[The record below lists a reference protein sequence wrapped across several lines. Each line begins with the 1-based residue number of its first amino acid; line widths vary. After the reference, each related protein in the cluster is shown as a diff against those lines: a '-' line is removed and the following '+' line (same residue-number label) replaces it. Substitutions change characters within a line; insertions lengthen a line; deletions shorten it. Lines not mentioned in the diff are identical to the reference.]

1 LLDGSSLSTLVQMV
15 GAGIGVTLIPEMAV
29 GVETRSAQVA
39 VARFNGAQPSRR
51 IGMVWR
57 RTSPLTRPLM
67 EVAEVVRAVGLAQR
81 AVAPSSRQ

>member
-1 LLDGSSLSTLVQMV
+1 
-15 GAGIGVTLIPEMAV
+15 
-29 GVETRSAQVA
+29 
-39 VARFNGAQPSRR
+39 
-51 IGMVWR
+51 MVWR